1 MATLLQ
7 QTQWHGNP
15 RPVTSYASS
24 VEDGVVASPYYADGR
39 DVPVYGHVV
48 TAQPLGTLTPTAVA
62 DVPGPD
68 VLVSFDV
75 GGIWGSGKTLTIL
88 LTLVGSPDISTS
100 LSPGPTPAGPD
111 QAAAAFAAA
120 LDKDLGVTAGAV
132 DGKVTI
138 SAVVP
143 TTAITITTLTVV

>member
-1 MATLLQ
+1 MATLIA

-15 RPVTSYASS
+15 RPVTAYASS
-24 VEDGVVASPYYADGR
+24 VEDGLVASPYYHDQR
-39 DVPVYGHVV
+39 DVVDVGHFV
-48 TAQPLGTLTPTAVA
+48 TAQPLGVLTPTAVA

-75 GGIWGSGKTLTIL
+75 GGIWGTGKSLTIL
-88 LTLVGSPDISTS
+88 LTLVGSPNISTS

-111 QAAAAFAAA
+111 QAAEAFAAA